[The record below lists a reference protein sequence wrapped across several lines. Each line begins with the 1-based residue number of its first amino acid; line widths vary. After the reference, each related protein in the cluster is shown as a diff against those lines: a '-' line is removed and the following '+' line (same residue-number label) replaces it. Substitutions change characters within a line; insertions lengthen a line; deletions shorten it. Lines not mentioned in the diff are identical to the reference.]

1 MNLSNNRS
9 DKMLLKNKTIV
20 EPLPVAYLVLGLFD
34 FTAFKIVS
42 AKTLGDDP
50 FLSALANIFA
60 CLRTKFL

>member
-1 MNLSNNRS
+1 
-9 DKMLLKNKTIV
+9 MLLKNKTIV